1 MVEKNSM
8 VIDRREVPRN
18 VSFWLIRRLEVM
30 LEIYR
35 AITRAIVSIIYNR
48 RVIYGDNDVSSCFE
62 ELFSSLAEAWLSFP
76 PIYSDSTFLK

>member
-8 VIDRREVPRN
+8 VIDRRKVPRN
-18 VSFWLIRRLEVM
+18 VSFWLIRTLEVI

-48 RVIYGDNDVSSCFE
+48 RVIYDDNDVSSCFE
-62 ELFSSLAEAWLSFP
+62 ELFSSLAEAWLSRS